1 MGPTG
6 LIAFSIIA
14 VVAVVGAAGM
24 VLARNAVHSALFLVA
39 NLFCVALLYL
49 SLNADFL
56 AVVQVIVY
64 AGAIMV
70 LFLFVVTL
78 LNPSQRETPDRLH
91 GQPWV
96 AGVLALVLLLEVAGV
111 ILSGVFTTIRSSAT
125 PPAVDWSDNVHA
137 IGTLLYS
144 QFLFP
149 FELTSILLLVAIVGA
164 TVLAKRR
171 L

>member
-1 MGPTG
+1 MGI
-6 LIAFSIIA
+6 IAFVIIA
-14 VVAVVGAAGM
+14 VIAVLGAAGM
-24 VLARNAVHSALFLVA
+24 ILSHNAVHSALFLVV

-56 AVVQVIVY
+56 AAVQIIVY

-78 LNPSQRETPDRLH
+78 LNPSQHELPDRLK
-91 GQPWV
+91 GQGWA
-96 AGVLALVLLLEVAGV
+96 AGALALLLLAEVVVV
-111 ILSGVFTTIRSSAT
+111 IMSGVFSTVKSTAA
-125 PPAVDWSDNVHA
+125 PPPVDWGDNVHA
-137 IGTLLYS
+137 IGALLYS

-149 FELTSILLLVAIVGA
+149 FELTSLLLLVAIVGA

>member
-1 MGPTG
+1 MGM
-6 LIAFSIIA
+6 IAFVVIAAVSIL
-14 VVAVVGAAGM
+14 GAAGM
-24 VLARNAVHSALFLVA
+24 VMSRNAVHSALFLVA

-78 LNPSQRETPDRLH
+78 LNPGQTELPDRLR
-91 GQPWV
+91 GQGLL
-96 AGVLALVLLLEVAGV
+96 AGVLALVLLIEVAGV
-111 ILSGVFTTIRSSAT
+111 ILSGAFSTIKSTSV
-125 PPAVDWSDNVHA
+125 PPTVDWGDNVHA
-137 IGTLLYS
+137 IGALLYS

-149 FELTSILLLVAIVGA
+149 FEITSILLLVAVVGA

>member
-1 MGPTG
+1 MG
-6 LIAFSIIA
+6 LIAFFIIGI
-14 VVAVVGAAGM
+14 VAIVGAIGM
-24 VLARNAVHSALFLVA
+24 VVSRNAVHSALFLVA

-78 LNPSQRETPDRLH
+78 LNPSQAETPDRLR
-91 GQPWV
+91 GQPWI
-96 AGVLALVLLLEVAGV
+96 AGILAVVLLAEVAAA
-111 ILSGVFTTIRSSAT
+111 ILSGVFATVSSPTT
-125 PPAVDWSDNVHA
+125 PPPVDWSENAQA
-137 IGTLLYS
+137 IGGLLYS
-144 QFLFP
+144 QYLFP
-149 FELTSILLLVAIVGA
+149 FEVTSILLLVAIVGA

-171 L
+171 LQ

>member
-1 MGPTG
+1 MGM
-6 LIAFSIIA
+6 IAFVVIA
-14 VVAVVGAAGM
+14 VASILGAAGM
-24 VLARNAVHSALFLVA
+24 VLSRNAVHSALFLVA

-70 LFLFVVTL
+70 LFVFVVTL
-78 LNPSQRETPDRLH
+78 LNPGQSELPDRLR
-91 GQPWV
+91 GQSWI
-96 AGVLALVLLLEVAGV
+96 AGVLAIVLLIEVGAV
-111 ILSGVFTTIRSSAT
+111 IMSGVFTTIKSPAV
-125 PPAVDWSDNVHA
+125 PPAVDWGDNVHA

-149 FELTSILLLVAIVGA
+149 FEIISILLLVAIVGA

>member
-1 MGPTG
+1 MGM
-6 LIAFSIIA
+6 IAFVFIALVSII
-14 VVAVVGAAGM
+14 GAAGM
-24 VLARNAVHSALFLVA
+24 VLSRNAVHSALFLVA

-56 AVVQVIVY
+56 AIVQVIVY

-78 LNPSQRETPDRLH
+78 LNPSQSESPDRLR
-91 GQPWV
+91 GQGLV
-96 AGVLALVLLLEVAGV
+96 AGVLAVVLLLEVGAV
-111 ILSGVFTTIRSSAT
+111 ILSGAFSTVKSTAA
-125 PPAVDWSDNVHA
+125 PPAVDWGDNVHA
-137 IGTLLYS
+137 IGTLLYG
-144 QFLFP
+144 QYLFP

>member
-1 MGPTG
+1 MGM
-6 LIAFSIIA
+6 IAFVVIA
-14 VVAVVGAAGM
+14 VVALVGAGGM
-24 VLARNAVHSALFLVA
+24 VLSRNAVHSALFLVA

-78 LNPSQRETPDRLH
+78 LNPGQAELPDRLR
-91 GQPWV
+91 GQGWV
-96 AGVLALVLLLEVAGV
+96 AGALAVVLLAEVAVV
-111 ILSGVFTTIRSSAT
+111 ILSGVLSTIASPSA
-125 PPAVDWSDNVHA
+125 PPPVDWGDNVHA
-137 IGTLLYS
+137 IGALLYS
-144 QFLFP
+144 QYLFP
-149 FELTSILLLVAIVGA
+149 FEVTSILLLVAIVGA

-171 L
+171 LQ

>member
-1 MGPTG
+1 MGQIVFFG
-6 LIAFSIIA
+6 IAA
-14 VVAVVGAAGM
+14 VALVGALGM
-24 VLARNAVHSALFLVA
+24 VFSRNAVHSALFLVA

-49 SLNADFL
+49 SLNAEFL

-78 LNPSQRETPDRLH
+78 LNPSRSEPPDQLR
-91 GQPWV
+91 GQGWV
-96 AGVLALVLLLEVAGV
+96 AGILAAVLLVEVVAV
-111 ILSGVFTTIRSSAT
+111 IQSGLFSAARVPSS
-125 PPAVDWSDNVHA
+125 PPPVDWGDNVHA
-137 IGTLLYS
+137 IGALLYG
-144 QFLFP
+144 QYLFP
-149 FELTSILLLVAIVGA
+149 FEVTSILLLVAIIGA

>member
-1 MGPTG
+1 MGM
-6 LIAFSIIA
+6 IAFFVIA
-14 VVAVVGAAGM
+14 VVALVGAGGM
-24 VLARNAVHSALFLVA
+24 VLSRNAVHSALFLVA

-78 LNPSQRETPDRLH
+78 LNPGQSELPDRLR
-91 GQPWV
+91 GQGWV
-96 AGVLALVLLLEVAGV
+96 AGALAVVLLAEVAAV
-111 ILSGVFTTIRSSAT
+111 IASGLFSTVASPST
-125 PPAVDWSDNVHA
+125 PPTVDWGDNVHA
-137 IGTLLYS
+137 IGALLYG
-144 QFLFP
+144 QYLFP
-149 FELTSILLLVAIVGA
+149 FEVTSILLLVAIVGA

-171 L
+171 LQ

>member
-1 MGPTG
+1 MGT
-6 LIAFSIIA
+6 IAFVVIA
-14 VVAVVGAAGM
+14 VVSILGAAGM
-24 VLARNAVHSALFLVA
+24 VLSRNAVHSALCLVA

-78 LNPSQRETPDRLH
+78 LNPGQAELPDRLR
-91 GQPWV
+91 GQSWI
-96 AGVLALVLLLEVAGV
+96 AGVLAIVLLIEVGGV
-111 ILSGVFTTIRSSAT
+111 IMSGVFTTIKSPSV

-149 FELTSILLLVAIVGA
+149 FEITSILLLVAIVGA

>member
-1 MGPTG
+1 MG
-6 LIAFSIIA
+6 LIVFFIVG
-14 VVAVVGAAGM
+14 VVAILGAVGM
-24 VLARNAVHSALFLVA
+24 VISRNAVHSALFLVL

-78 LNPSQRETPDRLH
+78 LNPSQAETPGRLR
-91 GQPWV
+91 GQSWV
-96 AGVLALVLLLEVAGV
+96 AGVLAIVLLAEVAAV
-111 ILSGVFTTIRSSAT
+111 ILSGVFSTIKSPTT
-125 PPAVDWSDNVHA
+125 PPPVDWSDNVQA
-137 IGTLLYS
+137 IGALLYS
-144 QFLFP
+144 QYLFP
-149 FELTSILLLVAIVGA
+149 FEVTSILLLVAIVGA

-171 L
+171 LQ

>member
-1 MGPTG
+1 MGM
-6 LIAFSIIA
+6 IAFFVIAIVSIL
-14 VVAVVGAAGM
+14 GAAAL
-24 VLARNAVHSALFLVA
+24 VLTRNAVHSALGLVL

-56 AVVQVIVY
+56 AIVQIIVY

-70 LFLFVVTL
+70 LFVFVVML
-78 LNPSQRETPDRLH
+78 LNPSQREAPSVLR
-91 GQPWV
+91 GQGWI
-96 AGVLALVLLLEVAGV
+96 AGILALVLLIEVVGV
-111 ILSGVFTTIRSSAT
+111 TFSGVFSTVKTAAA
-125 PPAVDWSDNVHA
+125 PPTVNWVDNVHLVGA
-137 IGTLLYS
+137 LLYS

-149 FELTSILLLVAIVGA
+149 FELTSILLLVAVVGA

>member
-1 MGPTG
+1 MG
-6 LIAFSIIA
+6 LIFFFIIA
-14 VVAVVGAAGM
+14 LVAILGAGGM
-24 VLARNAVHSALFLVA
+24 VFSRNAVHSALFLVA

-56 AVVQVIVY
+56 AIVQVIVY

-78 LNPSQRETPDRLH
+78 LNPSQVELPNRLR
-91 GQPWV
+91 GQGWA
-96 AGVLALVLLLEVAGV
+96 AGILAAFLLAEVATV
-111 ILSGVFTTIRSSAT
+111 IFSGLFSAVKT
-125 PPAVDWSDNVHA
+125 PTSPPAVDWGDNVHA
-137 IGTLLYS
+137 VGGLLYG

-149 FELTSILLLVAIVGA
+149 FEVTSILLLVAIVGA

>member
-1 MGPTG
+1 MGM
-6 LIAFSIIA
+6 IFFVVIA
-14 VVAVVGAAGM
+14 VVSILGAAGM
-24 VLARNAVHSALFLVA
+24 VLSRNAVHSALFLVA

-78 LNPSQRETPDRLH
+78 LNPGQAELPDRLR
-91 GQPWV
+91 GQGWI
-96 AGVLALVLLLEVAGV
+96 AGVLSIVLLIEVGTV
-111 ILSGVFTTIRSSAT
+111 IMSGLFTTIKSTSV
-125 PPAVDWSDNVHA
+125 PPAVDWGDNVHA
-137 IGTLLYS
+137 IGTLLYT

-149 FELTSILLLVAIVGA
+149 FEVTSILLLVAIVGA